1 MFFLSSLTRSFQGI
15 LLMNPLLMKI
25 SFTFL
30 VQEHNIHCMF
40 QPCSRKNPFQNLYV
54 ISAWGRVYFLCGI
67 LCHICGISTSH
78 CSFYIPSGAKLICI
92 DMELEIRTLMRIMS
106 RSRLLRGLRRREYIN
121 VMCSNLSNCRTSILG
136 DNATTYLHSVS
147 VNLSVC
153 ILHQRNRESIVNA
166 AHPMR

>member
-1 MFFLSSLTRSFQGI
+1 
-15 LLMNPLLMKI
+15 MNPLSMKI

-30 VQEHNIHCMF
+30 VQEYNIHCMF
-40 QPCSRKNPFQNLYV
+40 QPCSRKIPLRNLHV
-54 ISAWGRVYFLCGI
+54 ISAWGPVYFLCGI

-92 DMELEIRTLMRIMS
+92 DMISEIHTLMRIMS
-106 RSRLLRGLRRREYIN
+106 RLRLLRGLRRREYIN
-121 VMCSNLSNCRTSILG
+121 VMCSYLSNCRTSILG

-147 VNLSVC
+147 VNPSVC